1 MGFTMKIMSFYHE
14 NHGFGWTS
22 SSRGVNFQAQGPGS
36 RIALVGHSMGGR
48 IAMQSGP
55 WCLTHFQVKTCY
67 MGCDQ
72 KSHIDHIGNLDKH
85 HCQTF
90 DAQYLNI
97 SSGIFE
103 MVWCFFFFVQ
113 IQRIRGYILWPSFRA
128 GFGAQVRSRL
138 SGRSELAGDRGYG
151 DPSKWRKSCP
161 WPNSKMSLTIRIW
174 WQRKLSLHQWEDGLT
189 DSTFDGRKKS
199 AIHWLG
205 NRPRTAF
212 RGAIQCWRERSWRT
226 ASTFP
231 GSFNP
236 RTFGC
241 EIFWNQKLTSGLLM
255 VGFEQ
260 QEMAVESATLRTPQK
275 IMTTKWSLTVLLDGN
290 TCGFH
295 LWAWGI
301 SYNMAKTW

>member
-55 WCLTHFQVKTCY
+55 GCLTHFQVKTCY

-103 MVWCFFFFVQ
+103 MVWWFF
-113 IQRIRGYILWPSFRA
+113 ICTNST
-128 GFGAQVRSRL
+128 
-138 SGRSELAGDRGYG
+138 
-151 DPSKWRKSCP
+151 DPWVHPMTIFQSWFWCP
-161 WPNSKMSLTIRIW
+161 GTQPTIRKIW
-174 WQRKLSLHQWEDGLT
+174 TCWWSRIWRPVQMEVLSLA
-189 DSTFDGRKKS
+189 K
-199 AIHWLG
+199 
-205 NRPRTAF
+205 
-212 RGAIQCWRERSWRT
+212 
-226 ASTFP
+226 
-231 GSFNP
+231 
-236 RTFGC
+236 
-241 EIFWNQKLTSGLLM
+241 
-255 VGFEQ
+255 Q
-260 QEMAVESATLRTPQK
+260 QNE
-275 IMTTKWSLTVLLDGN
+275 
-290 TCGFH
+290 
-295 LWAWGI
+295 
-301 SYNMAKTW
+301 